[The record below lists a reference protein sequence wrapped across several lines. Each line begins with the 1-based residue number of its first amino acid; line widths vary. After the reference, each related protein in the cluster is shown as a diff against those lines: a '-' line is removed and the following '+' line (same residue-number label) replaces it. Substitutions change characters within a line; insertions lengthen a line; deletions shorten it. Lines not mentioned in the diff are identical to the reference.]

1 MDKTVSINEEL
12 CLGCGIC
19 VEICPQHILYLDD
32 SADTARVSRQSKC
45 DRKRGCERVCPA
57 GAIKIH

>member
-1 MDKTVSINEEL
+1 MDQVVSRNEEL
-12 CLGCGIC
+12 CLGCGVC
-19 VEICPQHILYLDD
+19 VKMCPQHILYLDD
-32 SADTARVSRQSKC
+32 SASTVRVSEPGKC